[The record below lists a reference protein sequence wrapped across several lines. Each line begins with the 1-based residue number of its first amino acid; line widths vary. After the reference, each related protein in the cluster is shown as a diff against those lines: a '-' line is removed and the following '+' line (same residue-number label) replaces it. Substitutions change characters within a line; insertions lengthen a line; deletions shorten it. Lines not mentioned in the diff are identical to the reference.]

1 MRIRVE
7 FQFSNRNYTRFISY
21 EKAEYK
27 TNNVELSGYFYNEN
41 DVKNQPIQV
50 SLTAAQ
56 KQILANAG
64 NNTNHNGW
72 RKCLS
77 GCI

>member
-27 TNNVELSGYFYNEN
+27 SDKLEISGYFYNE
-41 DVKNQPIQV
+41 VGI
-50 SLTAAQ
+50 
-56 KQILANAG
+56 
-64 NNTNHNGW
+64 
-72 RKCLS
+72 
-77 GCI
+77 